1 MTIDVTVIGGGV
13 SGLSA
18 AHALIRLGYKVA
30 VLERQVRVG
39 GKAYSERIGGF
50 LMEHGPSSLVAE
62 GAGLSLPADLGL
74 DHVRVEL
81 GAGVQRRYIVAD
93 RRLHGIAIHPAAF
106 VTSRFLSGAGRL
118 RLLAEA
124 LMPGRA
130 SAAEETV
137 AAFCRRRFGREF
149 TDRVIDSLVCGMF
162 AGRAEQLSMAAT
174 FPRLVEM
181 ERTYGSIL
189 RAVIRGRLSGKQM
202 PARRL
207 FSWRDGVGTL
217 PTVLAQQLGA
227 HVRTGVTVRSIVKH
241 RRGFLVKTVGDG
253 DLESKAVIIA
263 TQPHVAATLLER
275 IDSEAACATARID
288 TPPLAVV
295 FLGYAREQIGHPLD
309 SIGYLVPG
317 SERRPVNGAL
327 FGSTMFPE
335 RAPRGFVA
343 LTAYFGGDRAP
354 QLARLPADELI
365 GLAQREFGELL
376 GAKGDPVLA
385 RVRHWPCGLPQY
397 RMGHRD
403 LVGILDGLSQRRPGL
418 YVTGNYAA
426 GVSVA
431 ACAAH
436 AAQISMRVDDFLR
449 QDAPDSAV
457 HNLETLAPANN
468 SDAPAALRRTIPES
482 GGAIADSSENNRQAR
497 RAS

>member
-18 AHALIRLGYKVA
+18 AHALIGLGYRVA

-62 GAGLSLPADLGL
+62 GAGLSLPAELGL
-74 DHVRVEL
+74 DHARVEL
-81 GAGVQRRYIVAD
+81 GAAVRRRYIVAD

-106 VTSRFLSGAGRL
+106 VTNRFLSGAGRL

-130 SAAEETV
+130 NAGEETV

-189 RAVIRGRLSGKQM
+189 RAVILGRLSGRRM

-207 FSWRDGVGTL
+207 YSWRDGVGTL

-227 HVRTGVTVRSIVKH
+227 HVRTGVTVRGIVRH
-241 RRGFLVKTVGDG
+241 RRGFLVKTAGDG
-253 DLESKAVIIA
+253 DLESQAVIIA
-263 TQPHVAATLLER
+263 TQPHVAATLLEH
-275 IDSEAACATARID
+275 IDSEAADATARIE

-327 FGSTMFPE
+327 FCSTMFPG
-335 RAPRGFVA
+335 RAPRGFVS

-354 QLARLPADELI
+354 MLARLPADDLI
-365 GLAQREFGELL
+365 GLARREFSELL

-431 ACAAH
+431 ACVAH
-436 AAQISMRVDDFLR
+436 AAQISMRVDGFLR
-449 QDAPDSAV
+449 QRAASNTAR
-457 HNLETLAPANN
+457 NSETSAPAHYN
-468 SDAPAALRRTIPES
+468 SGEPAALRRAFPES
-482 GGAIADSSENNRQAR
+482 GHAR
-497 RAS
+497 VRSTLQL